1 MSRISRQNIREVIN
15 DHMTLASI
23 IKGIVISFLITIPFF
38 AAFAL
43 ALTYT
48 DFPEKYIS
56 SSVIITT
63 IVSIIVAGSTATSR
77 INRKGWING
86 AAVGAVYMLVLYI
99 ASSIS
104 FKDFTVTRY
113 CVTML
118 IIGIVSGSIG
128 GIIGVNIKH
137 SSGRKK
143 ARAQ

>member
-1 MSRISRQNIREVIN
+1 MSRISRQNIREVIK

-23 IKGIVISFLITIPFF
+23 IKGIVISFFITIPFF

-63 IVSIIVAGSTATSR
+63 IISIIVAGSTATSR
-77 INRKGWING
+77 INKKGWVNG
-86 AAVGAVYMLVLYI
+86 AVVGVVYMLILYLL
-99 ASSIS
+99 SSIS
-104 FKDFTVTRY
+104 FNDFTITRY

-118 IIGIVSGSIG
+118 IIGILSGSIG
-128 GIIGVNIKH
+128 GIIGVNLKH
-137 SSGRKK
+137 NSGRKK
-143 ARAQ
+143 VKA